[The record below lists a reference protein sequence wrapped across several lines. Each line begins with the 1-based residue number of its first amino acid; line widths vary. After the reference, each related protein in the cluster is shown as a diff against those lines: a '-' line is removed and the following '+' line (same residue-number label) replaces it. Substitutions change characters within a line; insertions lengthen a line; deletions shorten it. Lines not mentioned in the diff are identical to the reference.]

1 VGVNSLQ
8 TAYSQALANYTKS
21 KQAVDY
27 YEGSALGYADTII
40 KTANIQL
47 QGGDINYLDWVML
60 INQAIATQSD
70 YLDAVKA
77 LNLSVIDLNA
87 LTNK

>member
-1 VGVNSLQ
+1 VASLQ
-8 TAYSQALANYTKS
+8 TTYSQAVSNYAKC

-27 YEGSALGYADTII
+27 YENSALGYADTII
-40 KTANIQL
+40 NTANTQL
-47 QGGDINYLDWVML
+47 QNGDINYLEWVML
-60 INQAIATQSD
+60 VNQAIGTQSD

-77 LNLSVIDLNA
+77 LNLSVIELNT